1 MKQHTL
7 IFVPHA
13 RAKFRKWRFSTSQAL
28 LVIAPLALLTVGG
41 IVALGLWLSASFDR
55 QQLEQIEQENVEL
68 RTVNSRFETSIKDL
82 ETKLQDYQQRIHKL
96 AIVAGVSDLTPTTE
110 PGIGG
115 VDRQPLRIGVADANA
130 DNLPMGGPEPLL
142 DDLSQL
148 KGQAASIEQS
158 MSMLQQSFDDRRLR
172 LLNMPTIAPVKGVVT
187 SGFGNR
193 RDPFT
198 GRLAFHEGLDIV
210 APVGKEVHAT
220 GDGIVTQGRHGNRLG
235 QEVYASRGFG
245 VTSALGHLGLQASSK
260 RRRRAALPGGRLRR
274 LLRPLDR
281 QPPALRDPA
290 RRPVD
295 QPLAYILDDVN
306 PSSAAAPSRRAP
318 AAPPTALGRPCSRLC
333 CADSAQ
339 APSGP
344 GTAAISAARQPT
356 LCRLQPSRKPERRIK
371 PPDRT
376 S

>member
-55 QQLEQIEQENVEL
+55 QQLEQIEQENAEL

-96 AIVAGVSDLTPTTE
+96 AIVAGVSDLTPTNE

-115 VDRQPLRIGVADANA
+115 IDRQPLRGNA
-130 DNLPMGGPEPLL
+130 PGAASLPMGGPEPLL

-158 MSMLQQSFDDRRLR
+158 MSVLQQSFDDRRLR
-172 LLNMPTIAPVKGVVT
+172 LLNMPTIAPVKGIVT

-220 GDGIVTQGRHGNRLG
+220 GDGIVTKAGMETGYGRV
-235 QEVYASRGFG
+235 VYVSHGFG
-245 VTSALGHLGLQASSK
+245 VTSVYGHLSGFKVEQGQKVRRGQVLGFVGSS
-260 RRRRAALPGGRLRR
+260 GRSTGNHLHYEIR
-274 LLRPLDR
+274 LDG
-281 QPPALRDPA
+281 QSTN
-290 RRPVD
+290 
-295 QPLAYILDDVN
+295 PLAYILDDVN
-306 PSSAAAPSRRAP
+306 P
-318 AAPPTALGRPCSRLC
+318 
-333 CADSAQ
+333 
-339 APSGP
+339 
-344 GTAAISAARQPT
+344 
-356 LCRLQPSRKPERRIK
+356 
-371 PPDRT
+371 
-376 S
+376 

>member
-1 MKQHTL
+1 LKQHTL

-28 LVIAPLALLTVGG
+28 LVIAPLALVTVGG

-55 QQLEQIEQENVEL
+55 QQLEQIEQENAEL
-68 RTVNSRFETSIKDL
+68 RTVNSRFESSIKDL

-96 AIVAGVSDLTPTTE
+96 AIVAGVSDLTPTNE

-115 VDRQPLRIGVADANA
+115 VDRQPLRVATAAGLQGDGLPGEG
-130 DNLPMGGPEPLL
+130 LPMGGPEPLL

-158 MSMLQQSFDDRRLR
+158 MSVLQQSFDDRRLR
-172 LLNMPTIAPVKGVVT
+172 LLNMPTIAPVKGIVT

-220 GDGIVTQGRHGNRLG
+220 GDGIVTKAGMETGYGRV
-235 QEVYASRGFG
+235 VYVSHGFG
-245 VTSALGHLGLQASSK
+245 VTSVFGHLSGFKVEQGQKVRRGQVLGFVGSS
-260 RRRRAALPGGRLRR
+260 GRSTGNHLHYEIR
-274 LLRPLDR
+274 LDG
-281 QPPALRDPA
+281 QSTN
-290 RRPVD
+290 
-295 QPLAYILDDVN
+295 PLAYILDDV
-306 PSSAAAPSRRAP
+306 AP
-318 AAPPTALGRPCSRLC
+318 
-333 CADSAQ
+333 
-339 APSGP
+339 
-344 GTAAISAARQPT
+344 
-356 LCRLQPSRKPERRIK
+356 
-371 PPDRT
+371 
-376 S
+376 

>member
-28 LVIAPLALLTVGG
+28 LVVAPLALLTVGG
-41 IVALGLWLSASFDR
+41 IVAIGLWLSASFDR
-55 QQLEQIEQENVEL
+55 QQLEQIEQENAEL

-115 VDRQPLRIGVADANA
+115 VDRQPLRLGEGGTPVPA
-130 DNLPMGGPEPLL
+130 GPEPLL

-148 KGQAASIEQS
+148 RGQADSIEKS
-158 MSMLQQSFDDRRLR
+158 MSVLQQSFDDRRLR
-172 LLNMPTIAPVKGVVT
+172 LLNMPTIAPVKGIVT

-220 GDGIVTQGRHGNRLG
+220 GDGIVTKAGMETGYGRV
-235 QEVYASRGFG
+235 VYVSHGFG
-245 VTSALGHLGLQASSK
+245 VTSVFGHLSGFKVEQGQKVRRGQVLGFVGSS
-260 RRRRAALPGGRLRR
+260 GRSTGNHLHYEIR
-274 LLRPLDR
+274 LDG
-281 QPPALRDPA
+281 QSTN
-290 RRPVD
+290 
-295 QPLAYILDDVN
+295 PLAYILDDVN
-306 PSSAAAPSRRAP
+306 P
-318 AAPPTALGRPCSRLC
+318 
-333 CADSAQ
+333 
-339 APSGP
+339 
-344 GTAAISAARQPT
+344 
-356 LCRLQPSRKPERRIK
+356 
-371 PPDRT
+371 
-376 S
+376 